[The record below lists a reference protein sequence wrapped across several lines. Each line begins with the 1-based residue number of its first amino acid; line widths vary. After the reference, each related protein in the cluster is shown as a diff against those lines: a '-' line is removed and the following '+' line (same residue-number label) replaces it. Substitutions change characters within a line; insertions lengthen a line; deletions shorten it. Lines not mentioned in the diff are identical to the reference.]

1 MRKWDLH
8 QPAGPQLEVRIT
20 VGHAL
25 PILQIPH
32 AWCAT
37 YVSSDWFLNNYQ
49 FCYFNSNPAC
59 LVETASFLGYVI
71 LVFFMNCWQPFFC
84 CQPFYIGYHFLK
96 STAHLRYHTGQP
108 HVAGVDAATLAELV
122 RSLRQ
127 EIWEIL
133 IYLTPDVY
141 MYHRHFQQFVFVL
154 YFCLVKLWT
163 SRPLAM
169 NFGACPFPNPWSR
182 SIANSGQLTWPKN
195 HAW

>member
-71 LVFFMNCWQPFFC
+71 LVFFMNC
-84 CQPFYIGYHFLK
+84 
-96 STAHLRYHTGQP
+96 
-108 HVAGVDAATLAELV
+108 
-122 RSLRQ
+122 
-127 EIWEIL
+127 
-133 IYLTPDVY
+133 
-141 MYHRHFQQFVFVL
+141 
-154 YFCLVKLWT
+154 
-163 SRPLAM
+163 
-169 NFGACPFPNPWSR
+169 
-182 SIANSGQLTWPKN
+182 
-195 HAW
+195 